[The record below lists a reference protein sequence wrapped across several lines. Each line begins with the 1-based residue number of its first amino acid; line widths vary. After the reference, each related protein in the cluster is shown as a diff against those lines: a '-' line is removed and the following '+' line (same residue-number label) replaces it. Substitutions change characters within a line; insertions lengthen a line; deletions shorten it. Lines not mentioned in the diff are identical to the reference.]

1 MGLMQLLSKFRQDSE
16 VDIDKLN
23 LKFIWKGKR
32 CSRVKA
38 ISKKNKLGRISLPD
52 IKTYYIPKKTKEYV
66 IG

>member
-1 MGLMQLLSKFRQDSE
+1 MGLMQLLSKLQQDSG

-32 CSRVKA
+32 GSRVKA
-38 ISKKNKLGRISLPD
+38 ILKKNKLGQISLPD
-52 IKTYYIPKKTKEYV
+52 IKTYYIAIETREYV